1 MKTVTVA
8 LVGAGYAAHLHG
20 RGYSKVHGVNIRLKT
35 IVDLDMVRAEEIA
48 KAYGFEQITADFN
61 EVLSDQEI
69 DVIDIVTPPHLH
81 LKFALEALKAGKHVI
96 CEKPLT
102 GYFGEEDDEKPIG
115 HNVSKAKMYESV
127 LREIE
132 EAKKI
137 IASNKKMFMYAENYI
152 YSPNILKAAEIIRS
166 KKSKLLFMKGEES
179 IRGSSSAVAG
189 IWEKTGGGALI
200 RLGCH
205 PISGVLWLKQV
216 EADARNEEISVVSVS
231 ADTGNIITS
240 LTDYDKRHLT
250 GKPID
255 VEDFANVTITFS
267 DGTKAVVMSSDH
279 VLGGTKNYIEIY
291 ANDGVLMCNITPTD
305 NLQTYFLDQEGL
317 EDVYISEMLEE
328 KTGWNNVFVAEEI
341 LRGYT
346 YELQDFMECIVED
359 RQPLSGIDLAY
370 ETIKVVYAA
379 YFSAS
384 EGRRIH
390 FEEN

>member
-132 EAKKI
+132 EAKKLLLRT
-137 IASNKKMFMYAENYI
+137 KKCLCMQKTIF
-152 YSPNILKAAEIIRS
+152 IRQI
-166 KKSKLLFMKGEES
+166 F
-179 IRGSSSAVAG
+179 
-189 IWEKTGGGALI
+189 
-200 RLGCH
+200 
-205 PISGVLWLKQV
+205 
-216 EADARNEEISVVSVS
+216 
-231 ADTGNIITS
+231 
-240 LTDYDKRHLT
+240 
-250 GKPID
+250 
-255 VEDFANVTITFS
+255 
-267 DGTKAVVMSSDH
+267 
-279 VLGGTKNYIEIY
+279 
-291 ANDGVLMCNITPTD
+291 
-305 NLQTYFLDQEGL
+305 
-317 EDVYISEMLEE
+317 
-328 KTGWNNVFVAEEI
+328 
-341 LRGYT
+341 
-346 YELQDFMECIVED
+346 
-359 RQPLSGIDLAY
+359 
-370 ETIKVVYAA
+370 
-379 YFSAS
+379 
-384 EGRRIH
+384 
-390 FEEN
+390 